1 MTLTIRRI
9 AVRFALLLAL
19 AAIVPLIAYGAVS
32 IWSLQRGTRQSVITG
47 NQNVATRAAEEIR
60 RYVVSNTELLK
71 ALSADLQDT
80 GLQTWQ
86 QDRILKNYV
95 IQFREFR
102 EITLFDE
109 SERFIVTSRVAAPRV
124 HVPKDAQL
132 EIDGVRVSPIRVD
145 EDLLPTAAFGIHLLK
160 LNQPAGWLAGQ
171 FSLEEMWRMVD
182 RIRVGEHGFAMVLA
196 PDGGVIAHGDPDKKA
211 LVAQTRNLSSNPLV
225 ALAREVSTRAASDPA
240 APLAR
245 EYVDEDGR
253 TELGVAA
260 PIPDLGWTV
269 IVEQPTSEAFANA
282 TQLQHQLTVAIS
294 LALFVM
300 VAVGYGFGR
309 SFITPILELKRATR
323 DVASEGRLGTRVN
336 IRRTDEFGDLGESFN
351 VMADRLVELQEDVKR
366 QERQAMFGRMAAGL
380 VHDLSHPIQNIGNSM
395 RLLLRDDVD
404 VESRDLFRRTME
416 RELATLKR
424 FMDDLRNIVKP
435 KPIERFAMDINGSIA
450 EMVESMRSEADRNGI
465 VLDTQF
471 AAGPLTIEGDRF
483 ALGRVYRNLITNA
496 IQAMQPG
503 GTITIN
509 TALTG
514 DRVEIR
520 IADTG
525 SGIPPERLAA
535 IFDEFVTTKRRG
547 LGLGLAITKRIVEQL
562 DGTIEVQSEVGRG
575 TAFTMRFPVR
585 TDSTAQAAAS

>member
-9 AVRFALLLAL
+9 AVRFAWLLAL
-19 AAIVPLIAYGAVS
+19 CAIVPLVAYGAVS
-32 IWSLQRGTRQSVITG
+32 IWSLQRGTRQSIITG

-60 RYVVSNTELLK
+60 RYVVTNTELLK

-182 RIRVGEHGFAMVLA
+182 RIRLGEHGFAMVLA

-225 ALAREVSTRAASDPA
+225 ALAREVSTRAASDPP

-269 IVEQPTSEAFANA
+269 IVEQPTSEAFASA

-323 DVASEGRLGTRVN
+323 DVASEGRLDTRVN
-336 IRRTDEFGDLGESFN
+336 IKRADEFGDLGESFN
-351 VMADRLVELQEDVKR
+351 VMADRLVELQEDLKR